1 MSQETLAEMIGTTR
15 SHVSFFMNRKQQAP
29 VREPE
34 SHSSNSSTRY
44 FRL

>member
-1 MSQETLAEMIGTTR
+1 MIGTTR

-34 SHSSNSSTRY
+34 SHSSNSSNSSTRC